1 MPPNETQTLVSPNTT
16 TTATPRINSEPTLT
30 SSSDLINNETTHIEF
45 VPSIASDIADDSK
58 PNDSST
64 TTMLTS
70 IGEPVEFLKCI
81 DKLIAST
88 HTVDKHLDNV
98 QKTNKEFYE
107 IEKQNLKLNAIKQ
120 TLESLALALKTLLLH
135 KKAILE
141 KSNVETSK
149 KIAKLIANLTK
160 QHQSVVKKFK
170 EKTETYTKNN
180 DKYNE
185 FLKDYDEINAWLDV
199 TLSKVNDLKI
209 KTLDNTKL
217 VEIVKVILIKKN
229 K

>member
-1 MPPNETQTLVSPNTT
+1 MSPNENQALVSPNNTT
-16 TTATPRINSEPTLT
+16 TTTPIILEPTLT
-30 SSSDLINNETTHIEF
+30 SSDLINNETHIEF
-45 VPSIASDIADDSK
+45 VPTISSDIADDSK
-58 PNDSST
+58 PTDSST
-64 TTMLTS
+64 TMMTS

-81 DKLIAST
+81 DKLLAST

-107 IEKQNLKLNAIKQ
+107 FEKQNLKLNAIKQ

-141 KSNVETSK
+141 KSNAETSK

-217 VEIVKVILIKKN
+217 VEIVKVIPIKIFIS
-229 K
+229 